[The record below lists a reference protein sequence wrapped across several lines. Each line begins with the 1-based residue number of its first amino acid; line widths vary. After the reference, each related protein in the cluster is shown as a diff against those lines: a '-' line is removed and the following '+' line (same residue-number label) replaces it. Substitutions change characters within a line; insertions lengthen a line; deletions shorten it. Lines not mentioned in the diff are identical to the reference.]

1 MGTATQPPVRCSLG
15 AVRCSRSS
23 FGGSKLSVDRARP
36 VSFEGEQR
44 RGAVPLGRPVRH
56 VPAAEQA
63 RRQGVRPIQTV
74 EELIFPEVWESDE
87 ELDEFLADLYAS
99 RRADLP

>member
-1 MGTATQPPVRCSLG
+1 
-15 AVRCSRSS
+15 
-23 FGGSKLSVDRARP
+23 
-36 VSFEGEQR
+36 
-44 RGAVPLGRPVRH
+44 VPH

-74 EELIFPEVWESDE
+74 EELVFPGVWESDE

-99 RRADLP
+99 RRAALP

>member
-1 MGTATQPPVRCSLG
+1 MVA
-15 AVRCSRSS
+15 AVHGDGPKC
-23 FGGSKLSVDRARP
+23 GGVAVISVVSGSPAPDRPGPYPYGVTSDA
-36 VSFEGEQR
+36 EQ
-44 RGAVPLGRPVRH
+44 VPLGPVPH

-74 EELIFPEVWESDE
+74 EELVFPGVWESDE

-99 RRADLP
+99 RRAALP

>member
-1 MGTATQPPVRCSLG
+1 VPGPYPLRVTSDA
-15 AVRCSRSS
+15 
-23 FGGSKLSVDRARP
+23 
-36 VSFEGEQR
+36 EQ
-44 RGAVPLGRPVRH
+44 VPLGRPVRH

-74 EELIFPEVWESDE
+74 EELVFPEVWESDE

-99 RRADLP
+99 RRAALS